1 MENMTDNEFD
11 LLDELYFVQS
21 FEVINDALNWEK
33 ALLKET
39 LFSLY
44 KKDFIKILIE
54 HDVDFSDTIDSYE
67 MFDWENKY
75 FLASKKGLLLHN
87 GF

>member
-21 FEVINDALNWEK
+21 FEVIKDALNWEK
-33 ALLKET
+33 ELLKET

>member
-21 FEVINDALNWEK
+21 FEVIKDALNWEK
-33 ALLKET
+33 ELLKET

-54 HDVDFSDTIDSYE
+54 HDVDFSDTIDSCE